1 MPPPYHVLRCYW
13 QVCMTHTCVAWV
25 EVALLLLGFA
35 VFAVASA
42 AALGDI
48 NTDGQVHAMIF
59 NASLPFYFS
68 FPLLAKLTSG
78 LPSFLWPHPNHFLC
92 LKRLLLSG
100 SFYGPLLTPLPYFV
114 LS

>member
-1 MPPPYHVLRCYW
+1 M
-13 QVCMTHTCVAWV
+13 AWV
-25 EVALLLLGFA
+25 EVDLLLLGFA

-42 AALGDI
+42 AALGDV

-92 LKRLLLSG
+92 LKRALLSG